1 MKPDKPI
8 LPTEQDID
16 DWKRIGETLRW
27 MKARVDELS
36 PFVTN
41 QAPTRDLQYYLQNAF
56 EKWEAA
62 GEIPLPEA
70 MPVEVAPEPDSKTD
84 EPCHKRGP
92 KTDSFLN
99 NAADKDRFVERLRGM
114 IGKRF
119 RPSGKSGIMEVRR
132 ENLQELEPSKYFAC
146 LFAAL
151 IAYGVAK
158 SNATPKG
165 FDRLIKEAIAGTEL
179 QETFRLHYT
188 SYNIVINDWM
198 KLCTNEYIQSLKGRQ
213 RALIPNLQ
221 LANCNGQ
228 NAKDELINWKNRYS
242 YVADNARED
251 GLLPKVSRT

>member
-1 MKPDKPI
+1 M
-8 LPTEQDID
+8 
-16 DWKRIGETLRW
+16 LRW

-62 GEIPLPEA
+62 GDIPLPEA
-70 MPVEVAPEPDSKTD
+70 MPVEAAPEPDSKTD

-99 NAADKDRFVERLRGM
+99 NAADKDRFVEKLRGM
-114 IGKRF
+114 ILKRF
-119 RPSGKSGIMEVRR
+119 RLSRKSGIMEVRR

-188 SYNIVINDWM
+188 SYNILYQDGDNGAWKGYKDSDYTAEDYNYMEEERKCLGEISKVQEHLKMLRAIM
-198 KLCTNEYIQSLKGRQ
+198 RITKTYVYKLEE
-213 RALIPNLQ
+213 LI
-221 LANCNGQ
+221 
-228 NAKDELINWKNRYS
+228 KDEVR
-242 YVADNARED
+242 
-251 GLLPKVSRT
+251 